1 MSSVYVSL
9 DAYGVVVNA
18 VSADSE
24 EEAAELCSYGV
35 RWIKHDNST
44 PFLPGWTWNGS
55 NFSPPAG
62 G

>member
-24 EEAAELCSYGV
+24 EEAAELCAHGV
-35 RWIKHDNST
+35 KWVKHENGT
-44 PFLPGWTWNGS
+44 PFLPGWSWNGS
-55 NFSPPAG
+55 TFSPPAG